1 MSATMSKSV
10 EPTRMSMI
18 SVLRT
23 MLSRMIQCGLVD
35 LWVRMYVDLEVLVG
49 DNCVMS
55 TYLYWMVIFKVHGR
69 LGSFAGGLQMVAGS
83 DYAW

>member
-55 TYLYWMVIFKVHGR
+55 TYLYWMVIFKVHGWLR
-69 LGSFAGGLQMVAGS
+69 SVAGGLQMVAGS